1 MDQWLKLQQR
11 KRKQEPVH
19 ATASTASTETDTP
32 DARVDTNEGD
42 DAHKQRKIVRR
53 YDDSYLSF
61 GFTWCGDINEPK
73 PQCVICS
80 EKLSNH
86 SMKPSL
92 LQRHF
97 NTKHLLFKDKP
108 IEFFKRKKMEMQQN
122 KKSLKSFTAVSSQ
135 ALEASYLV
143 SLRIAQ
149 TSKPHTIGESLILP
163 AAKDIVTCLL
173 GPNAAKKLDVV
184 PLSDN
189 TVSRRIQ
196 DLASE
201 VKKILIQRIQK
212 SKFFAIQLD
221 ESIDVANFA
230 QLMMYVR
237 YEYEQ
242 ATEEEFLFCESLSG
256 RTTADEIFKKVN
268 DFVVSNGLNW
278 ENCVGICSDG
288 AAAMTGKHGG
298 VVTRIKQ
305 VAPGAKF
312 THCSIHREALACKA
326 MPAILKTVLD
336 QSVKVVNF
344 IKARAL
350 NSRLFSIICSE
361 MGSEHNTLL
370 LHTEVRWLSRGK
382 VLSRLFELRSEV
394 QIFLL
399 ESKFETSHLLSDEL
413 LWLMLLAYLA
423 DIFGKLNELNSSLQG
438 RNITPFTVNDKINAM
453 LKKLQFSLS
462 DLEQSRVA
470 SFSSLESF
478 IVENELTLHVNLIE
492 DIKKHCSQLILDFQ
506 FYFPEQFDD
515 KEWIRNPFS
524 DV

>member
-1 MDQWLKLQQR
+1 MDN
-11 KRKQEPVH
+11 RKQH
-19 ATASTASTETDTP
+19 
-32 DARVDTNEGD
+32 
-42 DAHKQRKIVRR
+42 KIVRR

-61 GFTWCGDINEPK
+61 GFTWCGDENEPK

-108 IEFFKRKKMEMQQN
+108 IEFFKRKKMEMQQSKN
-122 KKSLKSFTAVSSQ
+122 SLKSFTAVSSQ

-143 SLRIAQ
+143 TLQIAQ
-149 TSKPHTIGESLILP
+149 TGKAHTIGENLILP
-163 AAKDIVTCLL
+163 AAKDIVGCLL
-173 GPNAAKKLDVV
+173 GPQAAKKLDVV

-189 TVSRRIQ
+189 TVSRRIH

-201 VKKILIQRIQK
+201 VKKILIQRIQQ
-212 SKFFAIQLD
+212 SRFFAIQLD
-221 ESIDVANFA
+221 ESTDVTNFA

-242 ATEEEFLFCESLSG
+242 AVEEEFLFCESLPS
-256 RTTADEIFKKVN
+256 RTTANEIFKKVD
-268 DFVVSNGLNW
+268 DFVVANELNW

-298 VVTRIKQ
+298 AVTQIKQ

-326 MPAILKTVLD
+326 MPVSLKTVLD
-336 QSVKVVNF
+336 QSVKIVNF

-350 NSRLFSIICSE
+350 NSRMFSIICGE
-361 MGSEHNTLL
+361 MGSEHNALL

-399 ESKFETSHLLSDEL
+399 YNKFETSHLLVDE
-413 LWLMLLAYLA
+413 LWLMRLAYLA
-423 DIFGKLNELNSSLQG
+423 DIFGKLNELNLSLQG

-453 LKKLQFSLS
+453 VKKLQHMLS

-478 IVENELTLHVNLIE
+478 VVENELRLHVYLIE
-492 DIKKHCSQLILDFQ
+492 DMKKHCSQLILDFH
-506 FYFPEQFDD
+506 FYFPEQLDD

-524 DV
+524 DVVLPGDFSIQERDQFVELSCDGGLKNEFKKDM